1 MKKLTDKVVVIT
13 GAARGIGR
21 AIALRVAEEGARV
34 SIVTRSSVEK
44 LAEVAEQ
51 IESGGGEVLQIQ
63 ADVSGVDEAKRIIS
77 ETIEKF
83 GKIDILINNAGITK
97 DNLLIRLK
105 EQDWDSVMAVNL
117 KGTFNCLKAAARP
130 MMRQRS
136 GKIIN
141 MSSVVGMMGN
151 AGQVNYAASKAG
163 IIGMTKAAAKELAAW
178 NITVNAVAPGYIETD
193 MTASIPEEAKKLML
207 QWIPLQRPGK
217 PDDVAGVV
225 AFLCSDDANYMT
237 GQIIQ
242 VDGGMRM

>member
-1 MKKLTDKVVVIT
+1 MKKLANKVIVVT
-13 GAARGIGR
+13 GASRGIGR
-21 AIALRVAEEGARV
+21 AIALRVSKEGAKV
-34 SIVTRSSVEK
+34 ALVTRSSLEK
-44 LAEVAEQ
+44 MAEVAKQ
-51 IESGGGEVLQIQ
+51 IESAGGEVHQIQ
-63 ADVSGVDEAKRIIS
+63 ADVSRVDDAKRIVS

-117 KGTFNCLKAAARP
+117 KGSFNCLKAAARP

-178 NITVNAVAPGYIETD
+178 NITVNAVAPGFIETD
-193 MTASIPEEAKKLML
+193 MTESIPEDAKKLML
-207 QWIPLQRPGK
+207 QWIPLQRSGK
-217 PDDVAGVV
+217 PEDVAGVV
-225 AFLCSDDANYMT
+225 AFLCSEEANYMT

>member
-1 MKKLTDKVVVIT
+1 MKRLTNKVIAVT

-21 AIALRVAEEGARV
+21 AIALRVAEEGSKVAV
-34 SIVTRSSVEK
+34 ITRSNMEK
-44 LAEVAEQ
+44 LAEVAAQ
-51 IESGGGEVLQIQ
+51 IQSIGGEVLQIQ
-63 ADVSGVDEAKRIIS
+63 ADVSLVDDAKRIVS

-105 EQDWDSVMAVNL
+105 EQDWDSVMDVNL
-117 KGTFNCLKAAARP
+117 KGSFNCLKAAARP

-141 MSSVVGMMGN
+141 MTSVVGMMGN

-163 IIGMTKAAAKELAAW
+163 IIGMTKSAAKELSAW
-178 NITVNAVAPGYIETD
+178 GITVNAVAPGFIETD
-193 MTASIPEEAKKLML
+193 MTKSIPEDAKKLML
-207 QWIPLQRPGK
+207 QWIPLQRPGQ
-217 PDDVAGVV
+217 PEDVAGVV
-225 AFLCSDDANYMT
+225 AFLCSDDANYIT
-237 GQIIQ
+237 GQVIQ

>member
-1 MKKLTDKVVVIT
+1 MKRLTNKVIAVT

-21 AIALRVAEEGARV
+21 AIALRVAEEGSKVAV
-34 SIVTRSSVEK
+34 ITRSNMEK
-44 LAEVAEQ
+44 LAEVAAQ
-51 IESGGGEVLQIQ
+51 IQSIGGEVLQIQ
-63 ADVSGVDEAKRIIS
+63 ADVSLVDDAKRIVS

-105 EQDWDSVMAVNL
+105 EQDWDSVMDVNL
-117 KGTFNCLKAAARP
+117 KGSFNCLKAAARP

-141 MSSVVGMMGN
+141 MTSVVGMMGN

-163 IIGMTKAAAKELAAW
+163 IIGMTKSAAKELSAW
-178 NITVNAVAPGYIETD
+178 GITVNAVAPGFIETD
-193 MTASIPEEAKKLML
+193 MTKSIPEDAKKLML
-207 QWIPLQRPGK
+207 RWIPLQRPGQ
-217 PDDVAGVV
+217 PEDVAGVV
-225 AFLCSDDANYMT
+225 AFLCSDDANYIT
-237 GQIIQ
+237 GQVIQ

>member
-1 MKKLTDKVVVIT
+1 MKKLANKVIVVT
-13 GAARGIGR
+13 GASRGIGR
-21 AIALRVAEEGARV
+21 AIALRVSKEGAKV
-34 SIVTRSSVEK
+34 ALVTRSSLEK
-44 LAEVAEQ
+44 MAEVAKQ
-51 IESGGGEVLQIQ
+51 IESAGGEVHQIQ
-63 ADVSGVDEAKRIIS
+63 ADVSRVDDAKRIVS

-117 KGTFNCLKAAARP
+117 KGSFNCLKAAARP

-178 NITVNAVAPGYIETD
+178 NITVNAVAPGFIETD
-193 MTASIPEEAKKLML
+193 MTESIPEDAKKLML
-207 QWIPLQRPGK
+207 QWIPLQRSGK
-217 PDDVAGVV
+217 PEDVAGVV
-225 AFLCSDDANYMT
+225 AFLCSEDANYMT

>member
-1 MKKLTDKVVVIT
+1 MKKLADKVIVVT

-21 AIALRVAEEGARV
+21 AIALRVAEEGAKV
-34 SIVTRSSVEK
+34 TIVTRSSVEK
-44 LAEVAEQ
+44 LAEVAQQ
-51 IESGGGEVLQIQ
+51 IESGGAEVLQIQ
-63 ADVSGVDEAKRIIS
+63 ADVSGVDDAKRIVS

-83 GKIDILINNAGITK
+83 GKIDSLINNAGITK

-117 KGTFNCLKAAARP
+117 KGSFNCLKAAARP

-193 MTASIPEEAKKLML
+193 MTESIPEDAKKLML
-207 QWIPLQRPGK
+207 QWIPLQRSGK
-217 PDDVAGVV
+217 PEDVAGVV
-225 AFLCSDDANYMT
+225 AFLCSDDANYIT